1 MNLYLSEDSKIN
13 YICISFNIYR
23 MNEENFEQQEL
34 FEQKKY
40 ISDLVEESSQKN
52 KSSVNIVFGTSIIT
66 SIIVLSFLY
75 IFGIFEEEEIV
86 LPEPVT
92 ITETIK
98 EKELVVPRV
107 DSTEIVSIAEVATK
121 TIVQVQVGQLDEN
134 EEFIS
139 VGGGSG
145 VVINENGLIITNH
158 HVINGADGVRVIFE
172 DGRMYEGKIIGSDQ
186 LTDVGLIQIDKM
198 GLTPINFGDSTE
210 IFVGDLA
217 VAIGHPLTLGA
228 APTVTTGVVSALD
241 RRLDVGND
249 AMNAAVTLFGL
260 IQTDAPITRGSSG
273 GALLNKDGELI
284 GITTAIA
291 TADVGAE
298 GLGFAIPINLALNIV
313 EDLLDDGRVLHAF
326 LGILGAQYFEV
337 AEDGARV
344 FSGVYIEELYG
355 PSNDMYAIGK
365 AGALPGDIIKK
376 VNENSVKTLD
386 QLITILRSMRAE
398 DPITIEILRDGNS
411 IVLEF
416 QLDLRR
422 QGIFDF
428 LHFQIIV
435 H

>member
-1 MNLYLSEDSKIN
+1 MKDMDN
-13 YICISFNIYR
+13 
-23 MNEENFEQQEL
+23 ENFEQQEL

-40 ISDLVEESSQKN
+40 ISDLVEESTNKK
-52 KSSVNIVFGTSIIT
+52 KSSLNIIFGSSILT

-75 IFGIFEEEEIV
+75 TYGIFDEEEIV
-86 LPEPVT
+86 LPEPIT

-98 EKELVVPRV
+98 EREVVMPRI
-107 DSTEIVSIAEVATK
+107 DSTEIVSIAELATK
-121 TIVQVQVGQLDEN
+121 TVVQVQVGQRDEN
-134 EEFIS
+134 DDFFA

-145 VVINENGLIITNH
+145 VVIKKNGLILTNH
-158 HVINGADGVRVIFE
+158 HVIADADIVRVIFE
-172 DGRMYEGKIIGSDQ
+172 DGRMYEAEIIGSDK
-186 LTDVGLIQIDKM
+186 LTDVGLIKIEKVE
-198 GLTPINFGDSTE
+198 LSPIIIGNSAR

-228 APTVTTGVVSALD
+228 EPTVTTGIVSALN

-249 AMNAAVTLFGL
+249 AMNSAVTLFGL

-273 GALLNKDGELI
+273 GALLNKNGELI

-313 EDLLDDGRVLHAF
+313 EDLLDDGKVLHAF

-337 AEDGARV
+337 AEDGARI

-355 PSNDMYAIGK
+355 PTNDMYAIGK

-376 VNENSVKTLD
+376 VNGKKVKTLD
-386 QLITILRSMRAE
+386 QLITILRGMRAE
-398 DPITIEILRDGNS
+398 DPISIEILRNGNS
-411 IVLEF
+411 VVLEF
-416 QLDLRR
+416 QLDLRPSD
-422 QGIFDF
+422 I
-428 LHFQIIV
+428 
-435 H
+435 

>member
-1 MNLYLSEDSKIN
+1 
-13 YICISFNIYR
+13 
-23 MNEENFEQQEL
+23 
-34 FEQKKY
+34 
-40 ISDLVEESSQKN
+40 
-52 KSSVNIVFGTSIIT
+52 
-66 SIIVLSFLY
+66 
-75 IFGIFEEEEIV
+75 
-86 LPEPVT
+86 
-92 ITETIK
+92 
-98 EKELVVPRV
+98 
-107 DSTEIVSIAEVATK
+107 
-121 TIVQVQVGQLDEN
+121 
-134 EEFIS
+134 
-139 VGGGSG
+139 
-145 VVINENGLIITNH
+145 
-158 HVINGADGVRVIFE
+158 
-172 DGRMYEGKIIGSDQ
+172 
-186 LTDVGLIQIDKM
+186 
-198 GLTPINFGDSTE
+198 
-210 IFVGDLA
+210 
-217 VAIGHPLTLGA
+217 
-228 APTVTTGVVSALD
+228 
-241 RRLDVGND
+241 
-249 AMNAAVTLFGL
+249 MNAAVTLFGL

-337 AEDGARV
+337 ADDGARV

-416 QLDLRR
+416 QLDLRPSD
-422 QGIFDF
+422 I
-428 LHFQIIV
+428 
-435 H
+435 

>member
-1 MNLYLSEDSKIN
+1 ME
-13 YICISFNIYR
+13 
-23 MNEENFEQQEL
+23 EENFTQQEL

-40 ISDLVEESSQKN
+40 ISDLVEESTSKN
-52 KSSVNIVFGTSIIT
+52 KSSLNIIFGSSIIT

-75 IFGIFEEEEIV
+75 VYGIFEEEEIV
-86 LPEPVT
+86 LPEPIT

-107 DSTEIVSIAEVATK
+107 DSTEVVSIAEIATK
-121 TIVQVQVGQLDEN
+121 TIVQVQVGQRDEN
-134 EEFIS
+134 NDFFTI
-139 VGGGSG
+139 GGGSG
-145 VVINENGLIITNH
+145 VVIKKNGLIITNH
-158 HVINGADGVRVIFE
+158 HVITGADEIRVVFE
-172 DGRMYEGKIIGSDQ
+172 DGRMYEAELIGSDQ
-186 LTDVGLIQIDKM
+186 LTDVGLIKIQKTD
-198 GLTPINFGDSTE
+198 LSPIEIGNSNK

-228 APTVTTGVVSALD
+228 EPTVTTGIVSALD

-249 AMNAAVTLFGL
+249 AMNSAVTLFGL

-273 GALLNKDGELI
+273 GALLNKNGELI

-313 EDLLDDGRVLHAF
+313 DDLLDDGKVFHAF

-337 AEDGARV
+337 AEDGARI

-355 PSNDMYAIGK
+355 PTNDMYAIGK

-376 VNENSVKTLD
+376 IDNKPVKTLD
-386 QLITILRSMRAE
+386 QLITILRRMRADDE
-398 DPITIEILRDGNS
+398 VKIEILRDGNT
-411 IVLEF
+411 ITLEF
-416 QLDLRR
+416 KLDLRPSD
-422 QGIFDF
+422 I
-428 LHFQIIV
+428 
-435 H
+435 

>member
-1 MNLYLSEDSKIN
+1 
-13 YICISFNIYR
+13 

-121 TIVQVQVGQLDEN
+121 TIVQVEVGQLDEN

-172 DGRMYEGKIIGSDQ
+172 DGRMYEGQIIGSDQ
-186 LTDVGLIQIDKM
+186 LTDVGLIQIDKT
-198 GLTPINFGDSTE
+198 GLTPINIGDSTG

-337 AEDGARV
+337 ADDGARV

-411 IVLEF
+411 IVLDF
-416 QLDLRR
+416 QLDLRPSD
-422 QGIFDF
+422 I
-428 LHFQIIV
+428 
-435 H
+435 

>member
-1 MNLYLSEDSKIN
+1 MMD
-13 YICISFNIYR
+13 
-23 MNEENFEQQEL
+23 EENFKQQEL

-40 ISDLVEESSQKN
+40 ISDLVEESSQKS
-52 KSSVNIVFGTSIIT
+52 KSSVNIIFGTSIIT

-75 IFGIFEEEEIV
+75 VFGIFDEEEIV

-172 DGRMYEGKIIGSDQ
+172 DGRMYEGQIIGSDQ
-186 LTDVGLIQIDKM
+186 LTDVGLIKIDKT
-198 GLTPINFGDSTE
+198 GLTPINIGDSTG

-249 AMNAAVTLFGL
+249 AMNSAVTLFGL

-273 GALLNKDGELI
+273 GALLNKNGELI

-411 IVLEF
+411 ILLEF
-416 QLDLRR
+416 QLDLRPSD
-422 QGIFDF
+422 I
-428 LHFQIIV
+428 
-435 H
+435 

>member
-1 MNLYLSEDSKIN
+1 ME
-13 YICISFNIYR
+13 
-23 MNEENFEQQEL
+23 EENFTQQEL

-40 ISDLVEESSQKN
+40 ISDLVEESTSKN
-52 KSSVNIVFGTSIIT
+52 KSSLNIIFGSSIIT

-75 IFGIFEEEEIV
+75 VYGIFEEEEIV
-86 LPEPVT
+86 LPEPIT

-107 DSTEIVSIAEVATK
+107 DSTEIVSIAEIATK
-121 TIVQVQVGQLDEN
+121 TIVQVQVGQRDEN
-134 EEFIS
+134 NDFFTI
-139 VGGGSG
+139 GGGSG
-145 VVINENGLIITNH
+145 VVIKKNGLIITNH
-158 HVINGADGVRVIFE
+158 HVITGADEIRVVFE
-172 DGRMYEGKIIGSDQ
+172 DGRMYEAELIGSDQ
-186 LTDVGLIQIDKM
+186 LTDVGLIKIQKTDLSPVEIGNSNK
-198 GLTPINFGDSTE
+198 

-228 APTVTTGVVSALD
+228 EPTVTTGIVSALD

-249 AMNAAVTLFGL
+249 AMNSAVTLFGL

-273 GALLNKDGELI
+273 GALLNKNGELI

-313 EDLLDDGRVLHAF
+313 DDLLDDGKVFHAF

-337 AEDGARV
+337 AEDGARI

-355 PSNDMYAIGK
+355 ATNDMYAIGK

-376 VNENSVKTLD
+376 IDNKPVKTLD
-386 QLITILRSMRAE
+386 QLITILRRMRAE
-398 DPITIEILRDGNS
+398 DEVKIEILRDGNT
-411 IVLEF
+411 ITLEF
-416 QLDLRR
+416 KLDLRPSD
-422 QGIFDF
+422 I
-428 LHFQIIV
+428 
-435 H
+435 

>member
-1 MNLYLSEDSKIN
+1 
-13 YICISFNIYR
+13 

-75 IFGIFEEEEIV
+75 IFGIFEEEEII

-416 QLDLRR
+416 QLDLRPSD
-422 QGIFDF
+422 I
-428 LHFQIIV
+428 
-435 H
+435 

>member
-1 MNLYLSEDSKIN
+1 MKDMDN
-13 YICISFNIYR
+13 
-23 MNEENFEQQEL
+23 ENFEQQEL

-40 ISDLVEESSQKN
+40 ISDLVEESTNKK
-52 KSSVNIVFGTSIIT
+52 KSSLNIIFGSSILT

-75 IFGIFEEEEIV
+75 TYGIFDEEEIV
-86 LPEPVT
+86 LPEPIT

-98 EKELVVPRV
+98 EREVVMPRI
-107 DSTEIVSIAEVATK
+107 DSTEIVSIAELATK
-121 TIVQVQVGQLDEN
+121 TVVQVQVGQRDEN
-134 EEFIS
+134 DDFFA

-145 VVINENGLIITNH
+145 VVIKKNGLILTNH
-158 HVINGADGVRVIFE
+158 HVIADADIVRVIFE
-172 DGRMYEGKIIGSDQ
+172 DGRMYEAEIIGSDK
-186 LTDVGLIQIDKM
+186 LTDVGLIKIEKVE
-198 GLTPINFGDSTE
+198 LSPIVIGNSAR

-228 APTVTTGVVSALD
+228 EPTVTTGIVSALN

-249 AMNAAVTLFGL
+249 AMNSAVTLFGL

-273 GALLNKDGELI
+273 GALLNKNGELI

-313 EDLLDDGRVLHAF
+313 EDLLDDGKVLHAF

-337 AEDGARV
+337 AEDGARI

-355 PSNDMYAIGK
+355 PTNDMYAIGK

-376 VNENSVKTLD
+376 VNGKKVKTLD
-386 QLITILRSMRAE
+386 QLITILRKMRAE
-398 DPITIEILRDGNS
+398 DPISIEILRNGNS
-411 IVLEF
+411 VVLEF
-416 QLDLRR
+416 QLDLRPSD
-422 QGIFDF
+422 I
-428 LHFQIIV
+428 
-435 H
+435 

>member
-1 MNLYLSEDSKIN
+1 ME
-13 YICISFNIYR
+13 
-23 MNEENFEQQEL
+23 EENFEQQEL

-40 ISDLVEESSQKN
+40 ISDLVEENTKKN
-52 KSSVNIVFGTSIIT
+52 KSSLNIIFGSSIMTSV
-66 SIIVLSFLY
+66 IVLSFLY
-75 IFGIFEEEEIV
+75 IFGIFEEEEII

-121 TIVQVQVGQLDEN
+121 TIVQVQVGQQDEN
-134 EEFIS
+134 GDFIS
-139 VGGGSG
+139 IGGGSG

-158 HVINGADGVRVIFE
+158 HVINEADGVRVIFE
-172 DGRMYEGKIIGSDQ
+172 DGRMYEGQIVGSDK
-186 LTDVGLIQIDKM
+186 LTDVGLVKIDKT
-198 GLTPINFGDSTE
+198 GLTPINIGDSSG

-273 GALLNKDGELI
+273 GALLNKNGELI

-298 GLGFAIPINLALNIV
+298 GLGFAIPINLALDIV

-337 AEDGARV
+337 AEDGARI

-355 PSNDMYAIGK
+355 PTNDMYAIGK

-376 VNENSVKTLD
+376 VNEKNVKTLD
-386 QLITILRSMRAE
+386 ALITILRSMRAE

-411 IVLEF
+411 ILLDF
-416 QLDLRR
+416 NLDLRPSD
-422 QGIFDF
+422 I
-428 LHFQIIV
+428 
-435 H
+435 

>member
-1 MNLYLSEDSKIN
+1 
-13 YICISFNIYR
+13 

-40 ISDLVEESSQKN
+40 ISDLVEESSQKS
-52 KSSVNIVFGTSIIT
+52 KSSVNIIFGTSIIT

-75 IFGIFEEEEIV
+75 VFGIFDEEEIV

-172 DGRMYEGKIIGSDQ
+172 DGRMYEGQIIGSDQ
-186 LTDVGLIQIDKM
+186 LTDVGLIKIDKT
-198 GLTPINFGDSTE
+198 GLTPINIGDSTG

-228 APTVTTGVVSALD
+228 APTVTTGIVSALD

-249 AMNAAVTLFGL
+249 AMNSAVTLFGL

-273 GALLNKDGELI
+273 GALLNKNGELI

-411 IVLEF
+411 ILLEF
-416 QLDLRR
+416 QLDLRPSD
-422 QGIFDF
+422 I
-428 LHFQIIV
+428 
-435 H
+435 